1 MKVLLIGECYSTN
14 LGDGII
20 FQNVSYLLLK
30 YFEDIELIDV
40 LDTSGKNSYIK
51 TERVFYKKNKFKKI
65 VNRWSPAMLRESL
78 SLRKRTLPTYT
89 IKERY
94 DLAIYVG
101 GQLISPYFLKQL
113 ETINNELKKQHV
125 PIAYNAI
132 GFGKFHNKGLQ
143 NRMVTLLNDKSISY
157 LSVRDGKENLQAA
170 GVLKPIK
177 TVCDNAI
184 FTNEVFE
191 IKKMVSTVVGL
202 GIMYIESEKK
212 ILIAFWR
219 SILMLLDKKGVK
231 WQFFVNGSDED
242 YLFAKEILTLHGCP
256 ITTQYIKS
264 KPETPEQLV
273 ETIASFAKIISFRLH
288 SHIIAYS
295 LEIPSVAMVWDEK
308 VRSFFEMI
316 GYSERCYDYHHYD
329 SSLLLYTL
337 DSLVY
342 TERDQERKRD
352 LKAAILQNIENLLQ
366 SQSEVILHE

>member
-1 MKVLLIGECYSTN
+1 MRVLLIGECYSTN

-30 YFEDIELIDV
+30 YFEGIELIDV
-40 LDTSGKNSYIK
+40 LDISGKTCYMK
-51 TERVFYKKNKFKKI
+51 TAQVFYKKNKLKKI
-65 VNRWSPAMLRESL
+65 VNRWSPAMLKEIL
-78 SLRKRTLPTYT
+78 SLKKRTLPTYMLE
-89 IKERY
+89 ERY

-113 ETINNELKKQHV
+113 ETINNELKKQHI

-132 GFGKFHNKGLQ
+132 GVGKFHNKGLQ
-143 NRMVTLLNDKSISY
+143 SRMVTLLNDKRSTY
-157 LSVRDGKENLQAA
+157 LSVRDGKKNLQAA

-191 IKKMVSTVVGL
+191 IKKKPSNVVGL
-202 GIMYIESEKK
+202 GTMYIESEKK
-212 ILIAFWR
+212 VLIAFWR
-219 SILMLLDKKGVK
+219 FILMLLDKKGVK

-242 YLFAKEILTLHGCP
+242 YLFAKEILTLHGYP
-256 ITTQYIKS
+256 ATTQYIKS
-264 KPETPEQLV
+264 KPETPKKLV
-273 ETIASFAKIISFRLH
+273 ETIASFEKIISFRLH

-295 LEIPSVAMVWDEK
+295 LEIPSVAMVWDDK

-316 GYSERCYDYHHYD
+316 GYPERCYDYHHYD

-342 TERDQERKRD
+342 TEKDQERKRD
-352 LKAAILQNIENLLQ
+352 LKATILQNLENLLR
-366 SQSEVILHE
+366 SQS